1 MENNQNREMQN
12 TAEKMTNAM
21 PSAHKKRKVILAA
34 VLVICIAIFATGT
47 LAYFTAEETAYNVIT
62 TGILSMDLVEETT
75 GGKPWPEGGISGV
88 MPGTDV
94 DKIPYVKNTGGVDFY
109 TRMTVSMKVTGAK
122 GNALSDEYISL
133 NFNTK
138 DWTEK
143 DGYYYYNGAVEPGKE
158 TKPLFT
164 KVTFDKDMPNAYM
177 NAKIEID
184 VHAQAVQSRN
194 NGNGP
199 LSATGWTAAE

>member
-1 MENNQNREMQN
+1 M
-12 TAEKMTNAM
+12 
-21 PSAHKKRKVILAA
+21 KKKLFLSA
-34 VLVICIAIFATGT
+34 VLTICAAIAATGT
-47 LAYFTAEETAYNVIT
+47 LAYFTAEDTAHNVIT
-62 TGILSMDLVEETT
+62 SGYIDIELEEWSEPPSENND
-75 GGKPWPEGGISGV
+75 GVPFENISGV
-88 MPGTDV
+88 MPGAEIS
-94 DKIPYVKNTGGVDFY
+94 KIVTVKNIGDAGAYIRVKVDLDVVLAEN
-109 TRMTVSMKVTGAK
+109 VSGTPNLNLV
-122 GNALSDEYISL
+122 YIDY
-133 NFNTK
+133 NTK